1 MNPNILTT
9 LVLTQFS
16 LSWNQK
22 FSESSGI
29 LKNQHFIKNLCS
41 YDKFRH
47 GIYLASRGSSAEKKL
62 LPESF
67 QK

>member
-1 MNPNILTT
+1 M
-9 LVLTQFS
+9 
-16 LSWNQK
+16 
-22 FSESSGI
+22 
-29 LKNQHFIKNLCS
+29 KNLCS